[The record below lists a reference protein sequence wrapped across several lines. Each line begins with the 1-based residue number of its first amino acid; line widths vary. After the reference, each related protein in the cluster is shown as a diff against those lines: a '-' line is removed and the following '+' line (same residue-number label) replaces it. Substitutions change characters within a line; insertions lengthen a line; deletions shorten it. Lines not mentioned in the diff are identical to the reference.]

1 MSPKSGALSLWDKVN
16 KKYVTGIAGG
26 GLNRF
31 CTLFMRVLNFR
42 LVSRFYLVS
51 MVSTTESSQLS
62 ERSLNL
68 FKALVEHF
76 IEDGM
81 PVGSRTLSKGS
92 SLNLSPATIR
102 NVMADL
108 EDLGLLHSP
117 HTSAGRIPTVK
128 GYRLFVDSLLRV
140 NDLNTS
146 DVEKIA
152 KELVP
157 GDDFPSL
164 MQRTSSMLSD
174 FTQLAGVVMLPH
186 TGQSM
191 LQHIEF
197 VSLSANRVLVI
208 LVVNDR
214 EVQNRIIN
222 TGKTYSVS
230 ELQQISNYLNELFSG
245 KDLTYVRAT
254 ILDELEKMKEQVN
267 QSMQS
272 AIEMAQIAFDSD
284 AIESDSD
291 ELFFSG
297 QTNLMD
303 VAELCDV
310 DKLKRLFESF
320 NQKRD
325 ILHLLEQAINA
336 DGMQIFIGDESGY
349 DVLDNCSVVTS
360 PYEVD
365 GQILG
370 VLGVI
375 GPTRM
380 HYDRV
385 IPIVDITAKMLGV
398 ALNSNN

>member
-1 MSPKSGALSLWDKVN
+1 
-16 KKYVTGIAGG
+16 
-26 GLNRF
+26 
-31 CTLFMRVLNFR
+31 
-42 LVSRFYLVS
+42 
-51 MVSTTESSQLS
+51 MVSTTDSSQLS
-62 ERSLNL
+62 ERSLHL
-68 FKALVEHF
+68 LKALVEHF
-76 IEDGM
+76 IEDGT
-81 PVGSRTLSKGS
+81 PVGSRTLSKDA
-92 SLNLSPATIR
+92 SLNLSPASIR

-117 HTSAGRIPTVK
+117 HTSAGRVPTAK

-140 NDLNTS
+140 NDLKS
-146 DVEKIA
+146 YEVEKIA
-152 KELVP
+152 REMAP
-157 GDDFPSL
+157 ENDYTSL
-164 MQRTSSMLSD
+164 MQRTSSMLSNI
-174 FTQLAGVVMLPH
+174 TQLAGVVMLPRN
-186 TGQSM
+186 TQSR
-191 LQHIEF
+191 LKHIEF

-222 TGKTYSVS
+222 TGKTYTSS
-230 ELQQISNYLNELFSG
+230 ELQRVSNYLNEIFAG
-245 KDLTYVRAT
+245 KDLTAVRAS
-254 ILDELEKMKEQVN
+254 ILDELEKMKEEVN

-272 AIEMAQIAFDSD
+272 AIEMAQMAFNN
-284 AIESDSD
+284 D
-291 ELFFSG
+291 ENTSKGDDLLFSG

-310 DKLKRLFESF
+310 DKLKKLFETF

-336 DGMQIFIGDESGY
+336 DGMQIFIGEESGY

-380 HYDRV
+380 HYERV

-398 ALNSNN
+398 ALNFKN